1 MQLWVSHGIV
11 TYTNNTS
18 NVSIFSVINYPQKNS
33 PNTVKFNFLR
43 SDFGGVKSNIM
54 YQEQS

>member
-33 PNTVKFNFLR
+33 PNTVKFSFLR
-43 SDFGGVKSNIM
+43 SDIGGVKPNIM
-54 YQEQS
+54 Y